1 MTILDFD
8 TIAII
13 TFGAIAFVLLVLGP
27 MVTRS

>member
-1 MTILDFD
+1 MFDFD

-13 TFGAIAFVLLVLGP
+13 TFGALAFVLLVLGP